1 MLDQIINFATPSTG
15 TSWSLSATFVLLST
29 LVTLIALGALTA
41 LVVKRKEIQPLKI
54 KSPLLLAIFLVG
66 NMVTVLL
73 IMFVMINV
81 EVCYS
86 QGSCNSGLRSLA
98 ETCGY
103 LLVCFAEPLLLL
115 SFMFRFVRIRKIFDA
130 QQIYFEHGVRPSE
143 MIQRYSEKRLSI
155 VLILIVAVSTT
166 AYLVAGSVSLS

>member
-1 MLDQIINFATPSTG
+1 
-15 TSWSLSATFVLLST
+15 
-29 LVTLIALGALTA
+29 
-41 LVVKRKEIQPLKI
+41 
-54 KSPLLLAIFLVG
+54 
-66 NMVTVLL
+66 MVTVLL

-86 QGSCNSGLRSLA
+86 QGSCNAGLRSLA

>member
-1 MLDQIINFATPSTG
+1 
-15 TSWSLSATFVLLST
+15 VLLST
-29 LVTLIALGALTA
+29 LVGLIALGALTT

-54 KSPLLLAIFLVG
+54 KSPLLLAIFLVA
-66 NMVTVLL
+66 NMITIVL

-81 EVCYS
+81 EVCYAKA
-86 QGSCNSGLRSLA
+86 SCNSGLRSLA

-103 LLVCFAEPLLLL
+103 LLVCFSEPLLLL

-143 MIQRYSEKRLSI
+143 MI
-155 VLILIVAVSTT
+155 
-166 AYLVAGSVSLS
+166 